1 MNRED
6 RRKYAKKLRAD
17 GKSPEQIEQIIAMKK
32 AMEIQKLLPE
42 GQAVKLNI
50 EQIKSHPGW
59 ENMRVTYKAFVESN
73 VDTAFTVEYEER
85 HKGKGIVCLKE
96 DTSIPKW
103 NFWVGDLISLP
114 KEAVI

>member
-6 RRKYAKKLRAD
+6 RRKYTKKLRAD
-17 GKSPEQIEQIIAMKK
+17 GRSPAQIEQIVAMKK
-32 AMEIQKLLPE
+32 AMEIQKPLAE

-59 ENMRVTYKAFVESN
+59 DKMRDTYKEFIEAN
-73 VDTAFTVEYEER
+73 IDTVFTVEYDEK
-85 HKGKGIVCLKE
+85 HKGRGIVCLKE

-103 NFWVGDLISLP
+103 YFWSGDLISLP
-114 KEAVI
+114 EEAVI